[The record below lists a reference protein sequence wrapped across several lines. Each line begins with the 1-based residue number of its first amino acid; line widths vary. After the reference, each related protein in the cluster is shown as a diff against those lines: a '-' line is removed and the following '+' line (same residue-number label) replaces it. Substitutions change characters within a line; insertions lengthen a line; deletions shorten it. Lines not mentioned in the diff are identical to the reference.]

1 MKYSKTRVALQF
13 ARKFRKS
20 TKISVFWVYSRS
32 FDRIKKAFEE
42 IAKLVGISGYN
53 APGVDVLQLV
63 KDWFEDESSGRWLL
77 IIDNADDTELFY
89 PRDANY
95 TRLAD
100 IFPRSENGSI
110 LLTTR
115 SSIIGHRFTPTDQ
128 VVRLPALTTN
138 ESKLLLKARL
148 GPSSLFS
155 TRYKELA
162 KLLERF
168 PLALVQAASFISVNN
183 ISVEKYLDLYRESD
197 SARIQLLSED
207 FEDEVRDSQS
217 KNPVAT
223 TWSISFEHINKN
235 EPKAAELLSFMSM
248 FDSQAIPESVLPVGQ
263 DMIIFEKALGALQA
277 FSFIS
282 VRRPNLERPQDRCFD
297 FHRLVR
303 LAMRNWLNVNGTF
316 DAYISSAIRNLAAL
330 RKSAKPNDLGSQ
342 FLPHAVQLLT
352 AVHFDKVD
360 CLPQV
365 FAGQKLEEDCA
376 ATNRICPECTS
387 TLLMYLSQKYEAA
400 EDFELA
406 KTYAQKDM
414 VIKSHLLGPSDKVT
428 LRSHERFIILTMEI
442 SDFSSSEISCRD
454 LVKKCMSEL
463 TEGNVLTLRS
473 LALLIAILR
482 RQRKLAESEPLRQQ
496 LLESCEKSIN
506 QTNSPHNLERLT
518 IAAQLHYDSN
528 DYYNAAKLQDR
539 AVQGYVKNLGVARSV
554 TLTAMTR
561 LVDIYLFLGRYDEA
575 ETYGRLALETSKAH
589 RGLKHPETISS
600 MSTLS
605 RILRRRSK
613 ISDAKGVATEAL
625 HLAEEVFGKASP
637 TYIRRLANF
646 ERDFG
651 EDLGD
656 DTLWREGLANPRN
669 IMEPTGNSYSL
680 RALRHFKK
688 QDSFSFDGGPHL
700 PSNTGSILG
709 FGPRPTSVRG

>member
-1 MKYSKTRVALQF
+1 MREQGESKLQKAVNSLRHDKKVAEIAQALLLFLQSLTYYHVASAPTLDDIAALLESVPRLDASATPTASKKIHHLVPVQSSEDFVGRKEVLADLESRLCLPEKHCRVALVGLGGVGKTRVALQF

-42 IAKLVGISGYN
+42 IAKTVGISGYN

-63 KDWFEDESSGRWLL
+63 MDWFEDESSGRWLL

-89 PRDANY
+89 PRDASFI
-95 TRLAD
+95 RLAD
-100 IFPRSENGSI
+100 MFPRSENGSI

-115 SSIIGHRFTPTDQ
+115 SSIIGHKFNPTDQ
-128 VVRLPALTTN
+128 VIRLPALTTN
-138 ESKLLLKARL
+138 ESKLLLKNRL

-162 KLLERF
+162 KLLECF

-183 ISVEKYLDLYRESD
+183 ISVEKYLELYRESD
-197 SARIQLLSED
+197 SARIRLLSED

-263 DMIIFEKALGALQA
+263 DTILFEKALGALQA

-282 VRRPNLERPQDRCFD
+282 VRQPNWERPQDRCFD

-316 DAYISSAIRNLAAL
+316 DAWISSAIRNLAAL

-352 AVHFDKVD
+352 A
-360 CLPQV
+360 
-365 FAGQKLEEDCA
+365 
-376 ATNRICPECTS
+376 
-387 TLLMYLSQKYEAA
+387 
-400 EDFELA
+400 
-406 KTYAQKDM
+406 
-414 VIKSHLLGPSDKVT
+414 
-428 LRSHERFIILTMEI
+428 
-442 SDFSSSEISCRD
+442 
-454 LVKKCMSEL
+454 
-463 TEGNVLTLRS
+463 
-473 LALLIAILR
+473 
-482 RQRKLAESEPLRQQ
+482 
-496 LLESCEKSIN
+496 SIN
-506 QTNSPHNLERLT
+506 QTNSLHNLERLT

-528 DYYNAAKLQDR
+528 DYFNAAKLQDR

-575 ETYGRLALETSKAH
+575 ETYGRLALDTSKAH

-613 ISDAKGVATEAL
+613 IWDAKAVATEAL
-625 HLAEEVFGKASP
+625 QLAEEVFGKASP

-656 DTLWREGLANPRN
+656 ESLWREGLAHPRN

-688 QDSFSFDGGPHL
+688 QDSFSFDAGPHL
-700 PSNTGSILG
+700 PSNAGNLPG